1 MAKKSKR
8 QKAKA
13 KAQRQ
18 QIRSEAKSSGKS
30 VSRADVQSA
39 RQAQKSSAPA
49 ASTTATNTS
58 GGSSQARPNATRE
71 KRQARREEQRP
82 LIQQQVD
89 NASDYQFDQYRKKS
103 VNSAELSN
111 LRKQGFTYGEI
122 MNAANESGLK
132 IGKAAQNRFDRWT
145 ERGKAKERA
154 QTVIATPEV
163 EEVAETQP
171 TQPTTPPSTPQ
182 VQPPE
187 TSVTPQP
194 PQTTFEPPNVQV
206 PGVQNPGEGSVN
218 PTQDNDMIQQVS
230 QDNDITTSIDG
241 SNNYVN
247 NQQDNSIRQYGGD
260 NRQFTYVGGQNGGN
274 PALDTP
280 ASAATMAGYW
290 DVNDSPA
297 KQASFVDMYSTINR
311 DAQKQYSNVGH
322 ITQGAINRANM
333 NSTINTNALDKRIY
347 DREQYSRA
355 KSDMMGMNLFGDMY
369 KGTAPTWQRPEP
381 QKEVETPDFDKL
393 YDTMTDF

>member
-1 MAKKSKR
+1 MVVAVIKGSLLQSNPPQLLALIAHAPTQLKRSVRHVAKSK
-8 QKAKA
+8 
-13 KAQRQ
+13 
-18 QIRSEAKSSGKS
+18 
-30 VSRADVQSA
+30 D
-39 RQAQKSSAPA
+39 
-49 ASTTATNTS
+49 
-58 GGSSQARPNATRE
+58 
-71 KRQARREEQRP
+71 
-82 LIQQQVD
+82 LW
-89 NASDYQFDQYRKKS
+89 
-103 VNSAELSN
+103 L
-111 LRKQGFTYGEI
+111 
-122 MNAANESGLK
+122 NAANESGLR
-132 IGKAAQNRFDRWT
+132 IGRKAQERFDNWT

-163 EEVAETQP
+163 EKVAETQP
-171 TQPTTPPSTPQ
+171 TQPTQPPSTPQ

-187 TSVTPQP
+187 TQVTPQP
-194 PQTTFEPPNVQV
+194 PQPTYEPPRVQT
-206 PGVQNPGEGSVN
+206 PTFQNPGEGSVN
-218 PTQDNDMIQQVS
+218 PVQDNDMTQQVQ
-230 QDNDITTSIDG
+230 QDNDITTTIDG
-241 SNNYVN
+241 NNNYVN

-322 ITQGAINRANM
+322 ITQGAISRAAQNA
-333 NSTINTNALDKRIY
+333 TINTNALDKRIY